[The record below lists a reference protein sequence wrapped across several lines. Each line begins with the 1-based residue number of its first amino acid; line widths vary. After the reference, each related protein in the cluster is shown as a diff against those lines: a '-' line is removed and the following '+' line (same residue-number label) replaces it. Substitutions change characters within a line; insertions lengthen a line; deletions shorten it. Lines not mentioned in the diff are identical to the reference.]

1 MVPRGLFCFSKN
13 LIINPELC
21 RSLTID
27 DFYWWPSTK
36 LFFVF
41 IIGIISLFQFKLWK
55 SQCAILIKKP
65 KKGNK
70 FISIPL
76 LWGKNDYETVTLKFR
91 GNEFVVMNSKG
102 ISSSKEK
109 EGSKDNKIIHKGGG
123 GGRAKMATPMLQF
136 CFAIVRH
143 KKICSWSTINIL
155 PLVYTY
161 FIICLRNKKS
171 YHWKQSHFCVKRL
184 VLIGIQLIL

>member
-1 MVPRGLFCFSKN
+1 MVPRGLFCFGKN
-13 LIINPELC
+13 LIINPEFC

-27 DFYWWPSTK
+27 DFYRWPGTK

-55 SQCAILIKKP
+55 NQCAILIKKP

-123 GGRAKMATPMLQF
+123 GPELKWQRPCCNFALQF
-136 CFAIVRH
+136 CVI
-143 KKICSWSTINIL
+143 KKYAHDRRLTFCHL
-155 PLVYTY
+155 
-161 FIICLRNKKS
+161 FIPTS
-171 YHWKQSHFCVKRL
+171 
-184 VLIGIQLIL
+184 

>member
-1 MVPRGLFCFSKN
+1 MVPRGLFCFGKN
-13 LIINPELC
+13 LIINPEFC

-27 DFYWWPSTK
+27 DFYRWPGTK

-55 SQCAILIKKP
+55 NQCAILIKKP

-76 LWGKNDYETVTLKFR
+76 SWGKNDYEIVTLKFR

-102 ISSSKEK
+102 GG
-109 EGSKDNKIIHKGGG
+109 GSIIHKGGG
-123 GGRAKMATPMLQF
+123 VRAKMATPMLQF

-143 KKICSWSTINIL
+143 KKICSWSTINIW
-155 PLVYTY
+155 PLVFTY

>member
-55 SQCAILIKKP
+55 NQCAILIKKP

-76 LWGKNDYETVTLKFR
+76 LWGKNYYEIVTLKFR

-102 ISSSKEK
+102 ISSSKK
-109 EGSKDNKIIHKGGG
+109 KKPPKTTNLFKRGRGEGAELKWQYPCCNF
-123 GGRAKMATPMLQF
+123 ALQLCVIKKYAHDRRLTF
-136 CFAIVRH
+136 CRLF
-143 KKICSWSTINIL
+143 L
-155 PLVYTY
+155 PT
-161 FIICLRNKKS
+161 S
-171 YHWKQSHFCVKRL
+171 
-184 VLIGIQLIL
+184 